1 MTTTKIAT
9 ATINFLGH
17 KELKVEEQYSY
28 KMKSILFLVLLAGV
42 GMAECVPVVFAP
54 KVIAVAPLTDGAKKV
69 EKFATDLQRDLA
81 FQESSLLA
89 YVGKAERERGSQ
101 LNQLKSLTLVL
112 GHLREQLSNTTRYYN
127 QYNSYVA
134 QTEAHLRPL
143 NVEYQRA
150 SALYN
155 QTRVKLKEERV
166 FLDTLLT
173 YIRAKKC

>member
-1 MTTTKIAT
+1 
-9 ATINFLGH
+9 
-17 KELKVEEQYSY
+17 
-28 KMKSILFLVLLAGV
+28 MKSILFLVLLAGV
-42 GMAECVPVVFAP
+42 GMVECVPVVFAP
-54 KVIAVAPLTDGAKKV
+54 KITAAPPLTDGAKKV
-69 EKFATDLQRDLA
+69 EKYATELQRDLA

-89 YVGKAERERGSQ
+89 YVSKAERERGSQ
-101 LNQLKSLTLVL
+101 MGQLRTLTMVL
-112 GHLREQLSNTTRYYN
+112 GHLREQLSNTTKFYN
-127 QYNSYVA
+127 QYNAYVS
-134 QTEAHLRPL
+134 QSEAHLRPL

>member
-1 MTTTKIAT
+1 MTRKIVT
-9 ATINFLGH
+9 AMINFLGH
-17 KELKVEEQYSY
+17 NELKVEEQYSY

-42 GMAECVPVVFAP
+42 GMVECVPVILAP
-54 KVIAVAPLTDGAKKV
+54 KITAAPLTDGAKKV
-69 EKFATDLQRDLA
+69 EKYATELQRDLA

-89 YVGKAERERGSQ
+89 YVSKAERERGSQ
-101 LNQLKSLTLVL
+101 MGQLRTLTMVL
-112 GHLREQLSNTTRYYN
+112 GHLREQLSNTTKYYN
-127 QYNSYVA
+127 QYNAYVS